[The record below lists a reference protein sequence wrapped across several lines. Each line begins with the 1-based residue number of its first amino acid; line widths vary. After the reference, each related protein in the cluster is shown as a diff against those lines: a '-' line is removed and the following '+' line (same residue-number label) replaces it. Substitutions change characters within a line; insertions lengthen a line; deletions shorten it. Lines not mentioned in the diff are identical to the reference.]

1 MNADDMD
8 PSLFTISICCIIAVA
23 ERAKLV
29 GDVSRIESSMKD
41 MEEEAGVAYVQT
53 KEREAAVE
61 ANKGALETARAE
73 VRERAMPSDR
83 NARRRDASIG

>member
-1 MNADDMD
+1 MVYV
-8 PSLFTISICCIIAVA
+8 AVA
-23 ERAKLV
+23 EKAKLV
-29 GDVSRIESSMKD
+29 GDVARIETSMKD

-73 VRERAMPSDR
+73 VRDGPSHPLV
-83 NARRRDASIG
+83 AYPVW